1 MIIYKNFI
9 DYKMNEFMKYR
20 PNENLLTIPQR
31 EKLQASAQAETSIP
45 KMEERLTELDK
56 SEKLNQQE
64 SFEKM
69 QLKQQL
75 ARALE
80 DILTA
85 VETESI
91 LAEIKE
97 LDELVYVVDD
107 NSELAKKIMESAPY
121 FDFVLDGNSELVD
134 IIPLPKP
141 VVIPELTETELT
153 QQAITDLE
161 LTTIEQ
167 GQQITALE
175 ILVLEGTKNV

>member
-1 MIIYKNFI
+1 
-9 DYKMNEFMKYR
+9 MKYR
-20 PNENLLTIPQR
+20 PNENLLTILQR
-31 EKLQASAQAETSIP
+31 EKLQASAQAETSIS

-85 VETESI
+85 VEKESI

-107 NSELAKKIMESAPY
+107 NSKLAKKIMESAPY
-121 FDFVLDGNSELVD
+121 FEFVLDDVGELVD
-134 IIPLPKP
+134 ITPLPKP
-141 VVIPELTETELT
+141 VVIPEPTTEDYLLDLDYRLSLREL
-153 QQAITDLE
+153 
-161 LTTIEQ
+161 
-167 GQQITALE
+167 G
-175 ILVLEGTKNV
+175 V